1 MSRTFS
7 RVGRTAGAVAALAL
21 AAAAGISIELE
32 ADGAPAHAA
41 TAAAEQ
47 ATPAAVARV
56 ERRPVANWSD
66 FSGRLEAIDRVE
78 VRPRVAGEIVE
89 ARFREG
95 ALVKRGDVLFTID
108 REPYQAAVDRARAE
122 VAAAQSRVGLAQADL
137 ERGRKMTSI
146 AISGRDL
153 DQRSSELRSA
163 QAAVQGAEAALRSA
177 ELDLGYTEIRAPVA
191 GRVGRI
197 EITPGNLVA
206 AGPGAPILTR
216 LVSVDPIYAS
226 FDADER
232 AVLKAL
238 DTLPE
243 GVERSDAVG
252 AIPVEMS
259 TSTREAAARGKLQYV
274 DPSVQTAAGTVRVR
288 AEFPNPDGRLF
299 PGQFARLRMGEAR
312 QADAVLVS
320 ERAVGVDQDKTFVLV
335 VGDDDRAAYREVR
348 LGASADGLKVVLSG
362 LNGGERVVVEGLQKL
377 KPGALVAPEPVAS
390 GDARAS
396 GKQASA
402 AN

>member
-1 MSRTFS
+1 MNRRFS
-7 RVGRTAGAVAALAL
+7 SLGRAAAATAALAL
-21 AAAAGISIELE
+21 AGTAVISIELE
-32 ADGAPAHAA
+32 ADGAPAQAA
-41 TAAAEQ
+41 VAEQ

-56 ERRPVANWSD
+56 EKRAITNWSA
-66 FSGRLEAIDRVE
+66 FSGRLEAVDRVE
-78 VRPRVAGEIVE
+78 IRPRVAGEIVE

-108 REPYQAAVDRARAE
+108 PAPYQAAVDRARAE
-122 VAAAQSRVGLAQADL
+122 VAAAQSRVALARADL
-137 ERGRKMTSI
+137 DRGRKMTSI
-146 AISGRDL
+146 SISGRDL
-153 DQRSSELRSA
+153 DQRESELRSGE
-163 QAAVQGAEAALRSA
+163 AAVQGAEAALRAA
-177 ELDLGYTEIRAPVA
+177 ELDLGYTQVKAPVA

-197 EITPGNLVA
+197 EITQGNLVA
-206 AGPGAPILTR
+206 AGPGAPVLTR

-238 DTLPE
+238 DTLPA

-259 TSTREAAARGKLQYV
+259 TSTREAVARGKLNYV
-274 DPSVQTAAGTVRVR
+274 DPSVQASAGTVRVR
-288 AEFPNPDGRLF
+288 AEFPNPDGRLI
-299 PGQFARLRMGEAR
+299 PGQFARLRMGEAKDS
-312 QADAVLVS
+312 DAVLVS

-348 LGASADGLKVVLSG
+348 LGESAQGLKIVLSG
-362 LNGGERVVVEGLQKL
+362 LEGGERVVVEGLQKL

-390 GDARAS
+390 GDPRA
-396 GKQASA
+396 GQKQASA
-402 AN
+402 E

>member
-1 MSRTFS
+1 MSS
-7 RVGRTAGAVAALAL
+7 RHSFLGRAAVAATAL
-21 AAAAGISIELE
+21 SIVSV
-32 ADGAPAHAA
+32 ASVSMGTAVDGAPA
-41 TAAAEQ
+41 AAEA
-47 ATPAAVARV
+47 ATPASVARV
-56 ERRPVANWSD
+56 EKRPITSWSS

-78 VRPRVAGEIVE
+78 IRPRVAGAII
-89 ARFREG
+89 ATHFREG
-95 ALVKRGDVLFTID
+95 AIVKKGDVLFSID
-108 REPYQAAVDRARAE
+108 RDPYAAAVDRARAD
-122 VAAAQSRVGLAQADL
+122 VAAAEARITLARSDL
-137 ERGRKMTSI
+137 DRGRRMTSI

-153 DQRSSELRSA
+153 DQRDSELRSA
-163 QAAVQGAEAALRSA
+163 EAAKQGAQAALRAA

-197 EITPGNLVA
+197 EVTAGNLVS
-206 AGPGAPILTR
+206 AGPGSAVLTR

-238 DTLPE
+238 DSLPA

-259 TSTREAAARGKLQYV
+259 TTTREAVARGKLQYV
-274 DPSVQTAAGTVRVR
+274 DPSVQAAGGTVRVR

-299 PGQFARLRMGEAR
+299 PGQFARLKMGEAKDT
-312 QADAVLVS
+312 DAVLVS

-348 LGASADGLKVVLSG
+348 IGASADGLKVVLSG
-362 LNGGERVVVEGLQKL
+362 LDGGERVVVEGLQKL
-377 KPGALVAPEPVAS
+377 RPGALIAPEPVAMN
-390 GDARAS
+390 GAPLN
-396 GKQASA
+396 KQASA